1 MIYSLDGT
9 LTYFDQNFAV
19 VSCGGVGFKCFTT
32 LTTLQSLPGVGKP
45 VQLFTYLS
53 VREDALDLYG
63 FATTA
68 ELDCFKLLISV
79 NGVGPKAALA
89 ILSELSADRLAVCIA
104 GGDAKSLTRAPGIG
118 KKIAE
123 RIVLE
128 LKDKMGVLDLGSSS
142 EVQAAAAANRFRR
155 LCCGRGGGSA
165 GGSGL
170 RSKRCRCGCGS
181 DGTRPVGG
189 RDDPPGAAPAGRQ
202 FVSLKQIRSCLWKI
216 WTWKIVLCLPA

>member
-19 VSCGGVGFKCFTT
+19 VSCGGVGFKCFSTP
-32 LTTLQSLPGVGKP
+32 TLQSLPGVGKS

-142 EVQAAAAANRFRR
+142 EVQAAAAANTAGSVAAEAVEALVALGYGQSDAAVAVGQMEPGLSVDEMIRR
-155 LCCGRGGGSA
+155 
-165 GGSGL
+165 GL
-170 RSKRCRCGCGS
+170 RQL
-181 DGTRPVGG
+181 
-189 RDDPPGAAPAGRQ
+189 AAN
-202 FVSLKQIRSCLWKI
+202 L
-216 WTWKIVLCLPA
+216 

>member
-32 LTTLQSLPGVGKP
+32 LTTLLSGVGKP
-45 VQLFTYLS
+45 VKLFTYLS

-63 FATTA
+63 FASTA

-128 LKDKMGVLDLGSSS
+128 LKDKMGVLDLGSSR
-142 EVQAAAAANRFRR
+142 EVQAAAAANTAGSVAAEAVEALVALGYGQSDAAVAVGQMEPGLSVDEMIRR
-155 LCCGRGGGSA
+155 
-165 GGSGL
+165 GL
-170 RSKRCRCGCGS
+170 RQL
-181 DGTRPVGG
+181 
-189 RDDPPGAAPAGRQ
+189 AAN
-202 FVSLKQIRSCLWKI
+202 L
-216 WTWKIVLCLPA
+216 

>member
-128 LKDKMGVLDLGSSS
+128 LKDKMGVLDLGSSR
-142 EVQAAAAANRFRR
+142 EVQAAAAANTAGSVAAEAVEALVALGYGQSDAAVAVGQMEPGLAVDEMSRR
-155 LCCGRGGGSA
+155 
-165 GGSGL
+165 GL
-170 RSKRCRCGCGS
+170 RQL
-181 DGTRPVGG
+181 
-189 RDDPPGAAPAGRQ
+189 AAN
-202 FVSLKQIRSCLWKI
+202 L
-216 WTWKIVLCLPA
+216 

>member
-19 VSCGGVGFKCFTT
+19 VSCDGVGFKCFTT

-142 EVQAAAAANRFRR
+142 EVQAAAAANTAGSVAAEAVEALVALIRR
-155 LCCGRGGGSA
+155 A
-165 GGSGL
+165 L
-170 RSKRCRCGCGS
+170 RQL
-181 DGTRPVGG
+181 
-189 RDDPPGAAPAGRQ
+189 AAN
-202 FVSLKQIRSCLWKI
+202 L
-216 WTWKIVLCLPA
+216 

>member
-19 VSCGGVGFKCFTT
+19 VSCGGVGLKCFTT

-128 LKDKMGVLDLGSSS
+128 LKDKMGVLDLGSST
-142 EVQAAAAANRFRR
+142 EVQAAAAANTAGSVAAEAVEALVALGYGQSDAAVAVGQMEPGLSVDEMIRR
-155 LCCGRGGGSA
+155 
-165 GGSGL
+165 GL
-170 RSKRCRCGCGS
+170 RQL
-181 DGTRPVGG
+181 
-189 RDDPPGAAPAGRQ
+189 AAN
-202 FVSLKQIRSCLWKI
+202 L
-216 WTWKIVLCLPA
+216 

>member
-128 LKDKMGVLDLGSSS
+128 LKDKMGVLDLGSSR
-142 EVQAAAAANRFRR
+142 EVQAAAAAIPPALLRQRR
-155 LCCGRGGGSA
+155 WKHWWLWATVKATPLWLWDRWNPA
-165 GGSGL
+165 
-170 RSKRCRCGCGS
+170 CRW
-181 DGTRPVGG
+181 TR
-189 RDDPPGAAPAGRQ
+189 
-202 FVSLKQIRSCLWKI
+202 
-216 WTWKIVLCLPA
+216 

>member
-128 LKDKMGVLDLGSSS
+128 LKDKMGVLD
-142 EVQAAAAANRFRR
+142 F
-155 LCCGRGGGSA
+155 CGRGGGSA

-170 RSKRCRCGCGS
+170 RSKRRRCGCGS

-189 RDDPPGAAPAGRQ
+189 RDDPPRAAPAGRQ

-216 WTWKIVLCLPA
+216 WIWKIVLCLPA